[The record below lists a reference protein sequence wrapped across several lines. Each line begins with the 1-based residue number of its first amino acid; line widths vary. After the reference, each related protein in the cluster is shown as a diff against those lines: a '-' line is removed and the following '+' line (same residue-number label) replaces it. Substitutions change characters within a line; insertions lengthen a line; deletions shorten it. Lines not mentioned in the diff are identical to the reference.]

1 MRELMHVV
9 LRRDPDLPES
19 VMMDFVFVM
28 SFPRAYSCAD
38 ADGVNICPHG
48 VLDVRGHIQE
58 ASNRIRP
65 CSRLIELGSDRN
77 LEGARDYRNPCVL
90 VVKVV
95 LPMASG

>member
-1 MRELMHVV
+1 MHVV
-9 LRRDPDLPES
+9 LRGDPDLPES

-48 VLDVRGHIQE
+48 VLDLRGHIQE
-58 ASNRIRP
+58 ASNRIRL
-65 CSRLIELGSDRN
+65 CSRLIELGSDGN